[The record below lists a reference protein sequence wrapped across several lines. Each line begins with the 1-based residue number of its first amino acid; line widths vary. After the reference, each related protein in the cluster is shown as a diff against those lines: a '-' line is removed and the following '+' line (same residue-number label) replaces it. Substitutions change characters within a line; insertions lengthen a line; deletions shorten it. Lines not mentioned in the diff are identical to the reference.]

1 MCPSSSSGPIAA
13 TYSRVSTSG
22 QEDGTS
28 LETQLALCREL
39 AESKGFVVPEE
50 FTYREIWSGA
60 DIERPELTRL
70 RNDVRAKKVHAVF
83 IHHLDRWSRDPL
95 HALMLLDE
103 IKSAGV
109 PLHSVGG
116 NLEDTPEGRLILYV
130 QGFAGQMERLR
141 FIERTR
147 LGKDAVAR
155 SGRLPV
161 GAGGGLFGYDYDPIK
176 KIRTINEEEANVV
189 RMVFKWAT
197 EGVSMYQI
205 AVRLN
210 ELNIPTKKGCKWP
223 PITVRNLL
231 KNPAFTGVQFYGANR
246 YRKVKGGKREV
257 TKRPPS
263 EVIPIYGFS
272 PPIISQELFDLVQNR
287 IASRQAKKTRAKHR
301 YLLTGHTKCT
311 TCGSPVVGACLNG
324 SYRYYRCQATVA
336 TSAGP
341 ASCRSRYIRAEDLE
355 EYVFGKVIEA
365 VSNPAVIVAELEDV
379 IVGGAGDTSQEMNQ
393 LKREIRDL
401 EGQQIRLIQQRS
413 KDVIDQELLERQ
425 ISPVKAL
432 CDEKRQSLRVL
443 EEQQR
448 VRDSKWER
456 ESRVHWLCQQ
466 LAVKLESL
474 DFDEKRA
481 LLGAFAVEVKAS
493 RDDADIKL
501 VLDPKFTTIEQTLA

>member
-1 MCPSSSSGPIAA
+1 
-13 TYSRVSTSG
+13 
-22 QEDGTS
+22 
-28 LETQLALCREL
+28 
-39 AESKGFVVPEE
+39 
-50 FTYREIWSGA
+50 
-60 DIERPELTRL
+60 
-70 RNDVRAKKVHAVF
+70 
-83 IHHLDRWSRDPL
+83 
-95 HALMLLDE
+95 
-103 IKSAGV
+103 
-109 PLHSVGG
+109 
-116 NLEDTPEGRLILYV
+116 
-130 QGFAGQMERLR
+130 
-141 FIERTR
+141 
-147 LGKDAVAR
+147 
-155 SGRLPV
+155 
-161 GAGGGLFGYDYDPIK
+161 
-176 KIRTINEEEANVV
+176 
-189 RMVFKWAT
+189 
-197 EGVSMYQI
+197 MYQI

-263 EVIPIYGFS
+263 EVIPIDGFS

-311 TCGSPVVGACLNG
+311 TCGSPVVGACLSG
-324 SYRYYRCQATVA
+324 SYRYYRCRATVP

-379 IVGGAGDTSQEMNQ
+379 IAGGAGDTSQEMSQ

-425 ISPVKAL
+425 IGPVKAL

-443 EEQQR
+443 EEQQH

-456 ESRVHWLCQQ
+456 EPRPLVMSAV
-466 LAVKLESL
+466 AVKLDSL

-493 RDDADIKL
+493 RDEADIKL
-501 VLDPKFTTIEQTLA
+501 VLDPKFTTIEQTLV

>member
-1 MCPSSSSGPIAA
+1 
-13 TYSRVSTSG
+13 
-22 QEDGTS
+22 
-28 LETQLALCREL
+28 
-39 AESKGFVVPEE
+39 
-50 FTYREIWSGA
+50 
-60 DIERPELTRL
+60 
-70 RNDVRAKKVHAVF
+70 
-83 IHHLDRWSRDPL
+83 
-95 HALMLLDE
+95 
-103 IKSAGV
+103 
-109 PLHSVGG
+109 
-116 NLEDTPEGRLILYV
+116 
-130 QGFAGQMERLR
+130 
-141 FIERTR
+141 
-147 LGKDAVAR
+147 
-155 SGRLPV
+155 
-161 GAGGGLFGYDYDPIK
+161 
-176 KIRTINEEEANVV
+176 
-189 RMVFKWAT
+189 
-197 EGVSMYQI
+197 MYQI

-223 PITVRNLL
+223 PVTVRNLL
-231 KNPAFTGVQFYGANR
+231 KNPAYTGVQFYGVNR

-263 EVIPIYGFS
+263 EVIPIDGFS

-311 TCGSPVVGACLNG
+311 TCGSPVVGACLSG
-324 SYRYYRCQATVA
+324 SYRYYRCRATVP

-425 ISPVKAL
+425 IGPVKAL

-493 RDDADIKL
+493 RDEADIKL
-501 VLDPKFTTIEQTLA
+501 VLDPKFTTIEQTLGCLLSKSVAWGSQRLQCIPFERELV